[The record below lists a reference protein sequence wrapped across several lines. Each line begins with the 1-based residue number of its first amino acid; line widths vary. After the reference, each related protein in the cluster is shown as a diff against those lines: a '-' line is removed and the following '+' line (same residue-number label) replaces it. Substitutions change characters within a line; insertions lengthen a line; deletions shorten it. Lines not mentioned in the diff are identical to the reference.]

1 MKKTHKKKLSLPD
14 KFKNVSAFTITTYNQ
29 ELMMVFNG
37 FECQEDLPEFADYL
51 FRKIDM
57 PYYDQDKVPSVH

>member
-1 MKKTHKKKLSLPD
+1 
-14 KFKNVSAFTITTYNQ
+14 
-29 ELMMVFNG
+29 
-37 FECQEDLPEFADYL
+37 LPEFADYL